1 MESSVGG
8 TYVNSGAG
16 ILARPLRGIIPPMVT
31 PLLDRDT
38 LDVPGLERL
47 IEHILAGGVHGLFIL
62 GTTGETP
69 SLSHR
74 LRHELIERVCAQ
86 VRGRVPVL
94 VGITDTSFVES
105 VELARKSE
113 QVGAQALVLAPPY
126 YFPTGQPEL
135 LEYLKHLAPELPLPL
150 FLYNNPGRPRPAFE
164 PAAVRAAADI
174 PGIVGLKDS
183 SANMIYFHQVQ
194 FLLEDRPDFT
204 LLMGPEQLLAESVLL
219 GAHGGV
225 CGGANLLPRL
235 FVDLYEAAR
244 TKDLPRVESLHRT
257 VMRFDA
263 TLYSVGRYE
272 SSFLKG
278 LKCALSCLG
287 ICSDFLAEPFHRFRE
302 PEREVIRRYL
312 DELGISR
319 RGLA

>member
-1 MESSVGG
+1 MGSS
-8 TYVNSGAG
+8 A
-16 ILARPLRGIIPPMVT
+16 LARPLCGIIPPMVT

-47 IEHILAGGVHGLFIL
+47 IEHIVAGGVHGLFIL

-74 LRHELIERVCAQ
+74 IRHELMERVCSL

-105 VELARKSE
+105 VEIARKAE

-135 LEYLKHLAPELPLPL
+135 LEYLRHLLPELPLPL
-150 FLYNNPGRPRPAFE
+150 FLYNMPNRPKPAFE
-164 PAAVRAAADI
+164 PQTVRAAADM

-183 SANMIYFHQVQ
+183 STSMIYFRQVQ
-194 FLLEDRPDFT
+194 HLLEDHPDFA

-235 FVDLYEAAR
+235 YVDLYEAAR
-244 TKDLPRVESLHRT
+244 SKDLARVESLHRT
-257 VMRFDA
+257 VMRIDA
-263 TLYSVGRYE
+263 TIYSVGQYG

-287 ICSDFLAEPFHRFRE
+287 LCSDFLAEPFHRFRE
-302 PEREVIRRYL
+302 PEREIVRRHL
-312 DELGISR
+312 EELGITR
-319 RGLA
+319 QGLV